1 MNTEPAGAI
10 LSTAASDQ
18 IPLASYLCRVTVE
31 KNDHGEEQ
39 TFAGKFEEIPSQRIG
54 GPELTIKRG
63 HRCRILFVLET
74 PGWMFPTV
82 DPFSR
87 NKQTGPFLWDL
98 DVDSPGVQRDAGL
111 EIPPHLRLE
120 IDRKEQRWA
129 TLEVLNRH
137 HHPKDAYRYSLLVV
151 AVALDGITFAL
162 PSPDPVLIE
171 EPYEGPGDP
180 PPPGS

>member
-1 MNTEPAGAI
+1 MNTELAGAI

-18 IPLASYLCRVTVE
+18 IPLASYLCRVTVK

-39 TFAGKFEEIPSQRIG
+39 TFAGEFEEIPTQQIG

-63 HRCRILFVLET
+63 HRCRIEFVLET
-74 PGWMFPTV
+74 PGWKFLTI

-87 NKQTGPFLWDL
+87 NKVVGPFLWDL
-98 DVDSPGVQRDAGL
+98 DEKSPAVQKDAGL

-120 IDRKEQRWA
+120 IDPEEQRWA
-129 TLEVLNRH
+129 KLEVINRH

-151 AVALDGITFAL
+151 AWDGINRAL